1 MWILQSLFKF
11 LSKDRKLNNLHNSK
25 PKIGFLGFTS
35 QFNFGVYLISN
46 PNHLIKLVIL
56 FFMSWLLVLIPMSF
70 AQSSTPSPAPKFSY
84 AFGAADAPVVVD
96 GIPLFDLQAVD
107 RFTAK
112 QRTQFTNNILSEE
125 IATGQSINFEV
136 NNDNSNSATSISLNN
151 QYLLTVTAND
161 VLPNFSPLQQANQW
175 RTILETAIAK
185 AKEER
190 SPQYLLQRSLA
201 ILIAIAGLIGLKLL
215 VGIATRIFKLKT
227 GIFSKIAFSLGWVAI
242 AGLSSEWFPWLRSW
256 RYYIISPFFQAQW
269 LIFFGALIGSF
280 IFSYYATDLVKF
292 ALRKLAPQSVEK
304 IYHNVIHPSDRVL
317 RFVVL
322 NIAIS
327 WSLILLESLAPI
339 IYNLIKPIS
348 NLLLIAS
355 LYWISIKLISR
366 YLRTYGFKIGG
377 NFSPSSDDAILVFET
392 IINIFIFIIALVAF
406 AKSLNFDLI
415 GLVAGLGLVGLAVAF
430 AAQKI
435 IEQLI
440 ATLVLYL
447 DRPFVTGDYIRLPG
461 GELGKVES
469 IGLRSTKI
477 RSLGTGTIIVMPNS
491 ILVSV
496 EIENVSLA
504 KKIMVLLY
512 MDFAAVLGERE
523 LALVQ
528 QVIVDKTSLLSGI
541 NANSTNISD
550 ADGTG
555 KRLRVSFA
563 ILGSQD
569 NAIEV
574 RKRLLEL
581 ASVEI
586 ARSLSEQGIVFTMED
601 PTIYVQS
608 PITI

>member
-1 MWILQSLFKF
+1 
-11 LSKDRKLNNLHNSK
+11 
-25 PKIGFLGFTS
+25 
-35 QFNFGVYLISN
+35 
-46 PNHLIKLVIL
+46 
-56 FFMSWLLVLIPMSF
+56 MSWLLVLIPMSF

-84 AFGAADAPVVVD
+84 DFGAADAPVVVD

-190 SPQYLLQRSLA
+190 TPQYLLQRSLA
-201 ILIAIAGLIGLKLL
+201 ILMVIAGLIGLKLL

-227 GIFSKIAFSLGWVAI
+227 GIFSQIAFSLGWVAI
-242 AGLSSEWFPWLRSW
+242 AGLSSEWFPLLRSW

-477 RSLGTGTIIVMPNS
+477 RSLGTGTIIIMPNS

-541 NANSTNISD
+541 NANSTNISG

-555 KRLRVSFA
+555 KRLRVSFV

>member
-1 MWILQSLFKF
+1 MWMLQSLSKQISRQTIKLIILF
-11 LSKDRKLNNLHNSK
+11 LVGWLLLFI
-25 PKIGFLGFTS
+25 PMGFT
-35 QFNFGVYLISN
+35 QI
-46 PNHLIKLVIL
+46 
-56 FFMSWLLVLIPMSF
+56 
-70 AQSSTPSPAPKFSY
+70 STPNPVQRFSQS
-84 AFGAADAPVVVD
+84 FSDAGSPVVVD
-96 GIPLFDLQAVD
+96 GIPLFNLQAVD

-112 QRTQFTNNILSEE
+112 DRSQFANNILIEAIS
-125 IATGQSINFEV
+125 TSPNINFEV
-136 NNDNSNSATSISLNN
+136 RSDNSTSATSISLNN

-161 VLPNFSPLQQANQW
+161 VLPDSSSLQQANQW
-175 RTILETAIAK
+175 REILETAIAK

-190 SPQYLLQRSLA
+190 TPQYLLQRSFL
-201 ILIAIAGLIGLKLL
+201 ILMAIAGLIGLKLL
-215 VGIATRIFKLKT
+215 FGIATRIFKLKT
-227 GIFSKIAFSLGWVAI
+227 GIFSKIAFSLGWLAI
-242 AGLSSEWFPWLRSW
+242 AGLSSEWFPLLRSW
-256 RYYIISPFFQAQW
+256 RYYIVSPFFQAQW

-304 IYHNVIHPSDRVL
+304 IYQDVIHPSDRLL

-339 IYNLIKPIS
+339 VYNLIKPIS
-348 NLLLIAS
+348 NLLLTGS

-377 NFSPSSDDAILVFET
+377 HFSPSSDDAILVFET

-415 GLVAGLGLVGLAVAF
+415 GLVASLGLVGLAVAF

-435 IEQLI
+435 LEQLI
-440 ATLVLYL
+440 ATLVIYL

-496 EIENVSLA
+496 EIENVTLA

-528 QVIVDKTSLLSGI
+528 QVIVGKTSLLSGI
-541 NANSTNISD
+541 DANSTSISD

-586 ARSLSEQGIVFTMED
+586 ARSLSEQGIIFTMED
-601 PTIYVQS
+601 PTIYIQS

>member
-1 MWILQSLFKF
+1 
-11 LSKDRKLNNLHNSK
+11 
-25 PKIGFLGFTS
+25 
-35 QFNFGVYLISN
+35 
-46 PNHLIKLVIL
+46 
-56 FFMSWLLVLIPMSF
+56 MSWLLVLIPMSF

-84 AFGAADAPVVVD
+84 DFGAADAPVVVD
-96 GIPLFDLQAVD
+96 GIPLFNLQAVD

-190 SPQYLLQRSLA
+190 TPQYLLQRSLA
-201 ILIAIAGLIGLKLL
+201 ILMVIAGLIGLKLL

-227 GIFSKIAFSLGWVAI
+227 GIFSQIAFSLGWVAI
-242 AGLSSEWFPWLRSW
+242 AGLSSEWFPLLRSW

-269 LIFFGALIGSF
+269 LIFFGTLIGSF

-477 RSLGTGTIIVMPNS
+477 RSLGTGTIIIMPNS

-555 KRLRVSFA
+555 KRLRVSFV

>member
-1 MWILQSLFKF
+1 MWILQSLSKETIKLIILF
-11 LSKDRKLNNLHNSK
+11 LVGWLLIFI
-25 PKIGFLGFTS
+25 PVGFT
-35 QFNFGVYLISN
+35 QI
-46 PNHLIKLVIL
+46 
-56 FFMSWLLVLIPMSF
+56 
-70 AQSSTPSPAPKFSY
+70 STPNPVQKFSPS
-84 AFGAADAPVVVD
+84 FSDTGAPVVVD

-112 QRTQFTNNILSEE
+112 ERSHFANNILIETIS
-125 IATGQSINFEV
+125 SSPNINFEV
-136 NNDNSNSATSISLNN
+136 RNDNSTSATSISLNN

-161 VLPNFSPLQQANQW
+161 VLPDLSPLQQANQW
-175 RTILETAIAK
+175 REILEVAIAK

-190 SPQYLLQRSLA
+190 TPQYLLQRSLW
-201 ILIAIAGLIGLKLL
+201 ILIVIAGLIGLKL
-215 VGIATRIFKLKT
+215 VFGIATRIFKLKT
-227 GIFSKIAFSLGWVAI
+227 ELFSKIAFSLGWVAI
-242 AGLSSEWFPWLRSW
+242 AGLSSEWFPLLRSW
-256 RYYIISPFFQAQW
+256 RYYIVSPFFQAQW

-280 IFSYYATDLVKF
+280 IFSHYATDLVKF

-304 IYHNVIHPSDRVL
+304 IYQEVIHPSDRLL

-327 WSLILLESLAPI
+327 WALILLESLAPLV
-339 IYNLIKPIS
+339 YNLIKPIS
-348 NLLLIAS
+348 NLLLTGS
-355 LYWISIKLISR
+355 LYWISVKLISR

-377 NFSPSSDDAILVFET
+377 HFSPSSDDAILVFET
-392 IINIFIFIIALVAF
+392 IINILFFIIALVAF

-415 GLVAGLGLVGLAVAF
+415 GLVASLGLVGLAVAF

-435 IEQLI
+435 LEQLI

-447 DRPFVTGDYIRLPG
+447 DRPFVTGDYIRLPA

-477 RSLGTGTIIVMPNS
+477 RSLGTGTVIVMPNS

-528 QVIVDKTSLLSGI
+528 QVIMEKTSALSGI
-541 NANSTNISD
+541 DANSTSISD

-555 KRLRVSFA
+555 KRLRVGFA

-608 PITI
+608 PLTI

>member
-1 MWILQSLFKF
+1 M
-11 LSKDRKLNNLHNSK
+11 
-25 PKIGFLGFTS
+25 
-35 QFNFGVYLISN
+35 
-46 PNHLIKLVIL
+46 
-56 FFMSWLLVLIPMSF
+56 
-70 AQSSTPSPAPKFSY
+70 
-84 AFGAADAPVVVD
+84 VVD

-215 VGIATRIFKLKT
+215 FGIATRIFKLKT

>member
-1 MWILQSLFKF
+1 M
-11 LSKDRKLNNLHNSK
+11 
-25 PKIGFLGFTS
+25 
-35 QFNFGVYLISN
+35 
-46 PNHLIKLVIL
+46 
-56 FFMSWLLVLIPMSF
+56 
-70 AQSSTPSPAPKFSY
+70 
-84 AFGAADAPVVVD
+84 
-96 GIPLFDLQAVD
+96 
-107 RFTAK
+107 
-112 QRTQFTNNILSEE
+112 
-125 IATGQSINFEV
+125 
-136 NNDNSNSATSISLNN
+136 
-151 QYLLTVTAND
+151 
-161 VLPNFSPLQQANQW
+161 
-175 RTILETAIAK
+175 AIAK

-190 SPQYLLQRSLA
+190 TPQYLWQRSL
-201 ILIAIAGLIGLKLL
+201 LISMAIAGLIGIRTLIN
-215 VGIATRIFKLKT
+215 IATRIFKLKI
-227 GIFSKIAFSLGWVAI
+227 GIFSKIAFGLGWVAI
-242 AGLSSEWFPWLRSW
+242 AGLSSEWFPMLRSW

-269 LIFFGALIGSF
+269 LIFFSALIASF
-280 IFSYYATDLVKF
+280 IFSHYTTDLVKF
-292 ALRKLAPQSVEK
+292 ALSKLAPQSVEK
-304 IYHNVIHPSDRVL
+304 IYDDIIQPSDHLL

-327 WSLILLESLAPI
+327 WSLILLESLAPVV
-339 IYNLIKPIS
+339 YNLVKPIS
-348 NLLLIAS
+348 NLLLTSS
-355 LYWISIKLISR
+355 LYWISVKLISR
-366 YLRTYGFKIGG
+366 FLRTYGFKVGG
-377 NFSPSSDDAILVFET
+377 HFSPSSDDAILVFET
-392 IINIFIFIIALVAF
+392 IINILIFIIALVAF

-415 GLVAGLGLVGLAVAF
+415 GLVASLGLVGLAVAF

-435 IEQLI
+435 LEQLI

-447 DRPFVTGDYIRLPG
+447 DRPFVVGDYIRLPA

-496 EIENVSLA
+496 EIENVTLA

-528 QVIVDKTSLLSGI
+528 QVIVDKTSSLSGI
-541 NANSTNISD
+541 DANSTNISD

-581 ASVEI
+581 ASAEI
-586 ARSLSEQGIVFTMED
+586 ASSLSEQGIIFTMED

-608 PITI
+608 PTTI

>member
-1 MWILQSLFKF
+1 MWMPQSL
-11 LSKDRKLNNLHNSK
+11 SK
-25 PKIGFLGFTS
+25 
-35 QFNFGVYLISN
+35 LITKQA
-46 PNHLIKLVIL
+46 IKLIIL
-56 FFMSWLLVLIPMSF
+56 FIVGWLLVLVPVGST
-70 AQSSTPSPAPKFSY
+70 QTSTPNLAENLSQGFSEN
-84 AFGAADAPVVVD
+84 GSPVVVD
-96 GIPLFDLQAVD
+96 GIPLFNLQAVD
-107 RFTAK
+107 RYSARERARFANGILANAIANESQIDFNVLTD
-112 QRTQFTNNILSEE
+112 NN
-125 IATGQSINFEV
+125 T
-136 NNDNSNSATSISLNN
+136 SATSISLNKS
-151 QYLLTVTAND
+151 YLLTVTDND
-161 VLPNFSPLQQANQW
+161 VLPNFSVPQQASQW
-175 RTILETAIAK
+175 QSILDDAIAK
-185 AKEER
+185 AQEER
-190 SPQYLLQRSLA
+190 TPQYVWQRSIWILMA
-201 ILIAIAGLIGLKLL
+201 IVGTIGLQVLL
-215 VGIATRIFKLKT
+215 GITTRIFKLKT
-227 GIFSKIAFSLGWVAI
+227 GILSKIAFSLGWVAI
-242 AGLSSEWFPWLRSW
+242 AGISSEWFPFLRNF
-256 RYYIISPFFQAQW
+256 RYQIISPFFQAQW
-269 LIFFGALIGSF
+269 LIFFGTLIGSF
-280 IFSYYATDLVKF
+280 IFSNYATDLVKF
-292 ALRKLAPQSVEK
+292 ALSKLAPQSVDK
-304 IYHNVIHPSDRVL
+304 IYHDVIHPSDRL
-317 RFVVL
+317 LQFVVL
-322 NIAIS
+322 NMAIS
-327 WSLILLESLAPI
+327 WSLILLESLAPVL
-339 IYNLIKPIS
+339 YSLLKPIT
-348 NLLLIAS
+348 NLLLIGS

-377 NFSPSSDDAILVFET
+377 HFSPSNDDAILVFET
-392 IINIFIFIIALVAF
+392 IINVFIFIVALVAF
-406 AKSLNFDLI
+406 ARSLNFDLI
-415 GLVAGLGLVGLAVAF
+415 GLVASLGLVGLAVAF

-435 IEQLI
+435 LEQLI
-440 ATLVLYL
+440 ATLVIYL

-477 RSLGTGTIIVMPNS
+477 RSLGTGTVIVMPNS

-528 QVIVDKTSLLSGI
+528 QVIMEKTSALSGI
-541 NANSTNISD
+541 DANSTSISD

-586 ARSLSEQGIVFTMED
+586 VRSLSEQGIVFTMED

>member
-1 MWILQSLFKF
+1 LQVL
-11 LSKDRKLNNLHNSK
+11 
-25 PKIGFLGFTS
+25 LGIT
-35 QFNFGVYLISN
+35 
-46 PNHLIKLVIL
+46 
-56 FFMSWLLVLIPMSF
+56 
-70 AQSSTPSPAPKFSY
+70 
-84 AFGAADAPVVVD
+84 
-96 GIPLFDLQAVD
+96 
-107 RFTAK
+107 
-112 QRTQFTNNILSEE
+112 
-125 IATGQSINFEV
+125 
-136 NNDNSNSATSISLNN
+136 
-151 QYLLTVTAND
+151 
-161 VLPNFSPLQQANQW
+161 
-175 RTILETAIAK
+175 
-185 AKEER
+185 
-190 SPQYLLQRSLA
+190 
-201 ILIAIAGLIGLKLL
+201 
-215 VGIATRIFKLKT
+215 TRIFKLKT
-227 GIFSKIAFSLGWVAI
+227 GILSKIAFSLGWVAI
-242 AGLSSEWFPWLRSW
+242 AGISSEWFPFLRNF
-256 RYYIISPFFQAQW
+256 RYQIISPFFQAQW

-280 IFSYYATDLVKF
+280 IFSNYATDLVKF
-292 ALRKLAPQSVEK
+292 ALSKLAPQSVDK
-304 IYHNVIHPSDRVL
+304 IYHDVIHPSDRL
-317 RFVVL
+317 LQFVVL
-322 NIAIS
+322 NMAIS
-327 WSLILLESLAPI
+327 WSLILLESLAPVL
-339 IYNLIKPIS
+339 YSLLKPIA
-348 NLLLIAS
+348 NLLLIGS

-377 NFSPSSDDAILVFET
+377 HFSPSNDDAILVFET
-392 IINIFIFIIALVAF
+392 IINVFIFIVALVAF
-406 AKSLNFDLI
+406 ARSLNFDLI
-415 GLVAGLGLVGLAVAF
+415 GLVASLGLVGLAVAF

-435 IEQLI
+435 LEQLI
-440 ATLVLYL
+440 ATLVIYL
-447 DRPFVTGDYIRLPG
+447 DRPFVTGDYIRLPA

-477 RSLGTGTIIVMPNS
+477 RSLGTGTVIIMPNS

-528 QVIVDKTSLLSGI
+528 QVIMEKTSSLSGI
-541 NANSTNISD
+541 DANSTSISD

-586 ARSLSEQGIVFTMED
+586 VRSLSEQGIVFTMED

>member
-1 MWILQSLFKF
+1 MGWLLIFI
-11 LSKDRKLNNLHNSK
+11 
-25 PKIGFLGFTS
+25 PIGFT
-35 QFNFGVYLISN
+35 QISS
-46 PNHLIKLVIL
+46 PNSV
-56 FFMSWLLVLIPMSF
+56 
-70 AQSSTPSPAPKFSY
+70 QKFSPNFSD
-84 AFGAADAPVVVD
+84 AGASVVVD

-112 QRTQFTNNILSEE
+112 ERSQFANNVLIEAIS
-125 IATGQSINFEV
+125 TSPNINIEV
-136 NNDNSNSATSISLNN
+136 RNDSSTSATSISLNSE
-151 QYLLTVTAND
+151 YLLTVTAND
-161 VLPNFSPLQQANQW
+161 VLPDFSPLQQANRW
-175 RTILETAIAK
+175 REILETAIAK

-190 SPQYLLQRSLA
+190 TPQYFLQRSFL
-201 ILIAIAGLIGLKLL
+201 ILMAIAVLIGLRILF
-215 VGIATRIFKLKT
+215 GIATRIFKLKT
-227 GIFSKIAFSLGWVAI
+227 GIFNKIAFSLGWVAI
-242 AGLSSEWFPWLRSW
+242 AGLSSEWFPLFRSW
-256 RYYIISPFFQAQW
+256 RYYIISPFFEAQW

-280 IFSYYATDLVKF
+280 IFSHYATDLVKF

-304 IYHNVIHPSDRVL
+304 IYQDVIQPSDRLL

-327 WSLILLESLAPI
+327 WSLILLESLAPVA
-339 IYNLIKPIS
+339 YNLIKPIS
-348 NLLLIAS
+348 NLLLTAS
-355 LYWISIKLISR
+355 LYWISVKLISR
-366 YLRTYGFKIGG
+366 YLRTYGFKIGRH
-377 NFSPSSDDAILVFET
+377 FSPSSDDAILVFET
-392 IINIFIFIIALVAF
+392 IINILIFIIALVAF

-415 GLVAGLGLVGLAVAF
+415 GLVASLGLVGLAVAF

-435 IEQLI
+435 LEQLI

-447 DRPFVTGDYIRLPG
+447 DRPFVVGDYIRLPA

-477 RSLGTGTIIVMPNS
+477 RSLGTGTIIIMPNS

-496 EIENVSLA
+496 ELENVTLA

-512 MDFAAVLGERE
+512 MNFAAVLGERE

-528 QVIVDKTSLLSGI
+528 QVIVDKTSALSGI
-541 NANSTNISD
+541 DANSTNISD

-581 ASVEI
+581 ASIEI

-601 PTIYVQS
+601 PTIYIQS

>member
-1 MWILQSLFKF
+1 
-11 LSKDRKLNNLHNSK
+11 
-25 PKIGFLGFTS
+25 
-35 QFNFGVYLISN
+35 
-46 PNHLIKLVIL
+46 
-56 FFMSWLLVLIPMSF
+56 MSWLLVLIPMSF

-84 AFGAADAPVVVD
+84 DFGAADAPVVVD
-96 GIPLFDLQAVD
+96 GIPLFNLQAVD

-175 RTILETAIAK
+175 RKILETAIAK

-227 GIFSKIAFSLGWVAI
+227 GIFSQIAFSLGWVAI
-242 AGLSSEWFPWLRSW
+242 AGLSSEWFPLLRSW

-269 LIFFGALIGSF
+269 LIFFGTLIGSF

-477 RSLGTGTIIVMPNS
+477 RSLGTGTIIIMPNS

-555 KRLRVSFA
+555 KRLRVSFV

>member
-1 MWILQSLFKF
+1 MA
-11 LSKDRKLNNLHNSK
+11 
-25 PKIGFLGFTS
+25 FLGFAS
-35 QFNFGVYLISN
+35 QSNSKFYLIIN
-46 PNHLIKLVIL
+46 PKQLIKLVIL
-56 FFMSWLLVLIPMSF
+56 FLMSWLLVLIPMSF
-70 AQSSTPSPAPKFSY
+70 AQSSTSSLVQNFSY
-84 AFGAADAPVVVD
+84 GFGDAGAPVVVD

-112 QRTQFTNNILSEE
+112 DRTQFANSILSEQ

-136 NNDNSNSATSISLNN
+136 NNNSNSATSISLNN

-161 VLPNFSPLQQANQW
+161 VLPDLSPLQQANQW

-190 SPQYLLQRSLA
+190 SPQYLWQRSLW
-201 ILIAIAGLIGLKLL
+201 ILMAIASLIGLQLL
-215 VGIATRIFKLKT
+215 LGITTRMFKLKT
-227 GIFSKIAFSLGWVAI
+227 GLLSKISFTVGWIAI
-242 AGLSSEWFPWLRSW
+242 AILSSEWFPILRSW
-256 RYYIISPFFQAQW
+256 RYQIIFPFFQAQW

-280 IFSYYATDLVKF
+280 IFSHYATDLVKL
-292 ALRKLAPQSVEK
+292 ALRKLSPQYVEK
-304 IYHNVIHPSDRVL
+304 IYHDVIHPSDRLL

-327 WSLILLESLAPI
+327 WSLILLESLAPL

-377 NFSPSSDDAILVFET
+377 HFSSSSDDAILVFET
-392 IINIFIFIIALVAF
+392 IINILIFIIALVAF

-415 GLVAGLGLVGLAVAF
+415 GLVASLGLVGLAVAF

-435 IEQLI
+435 LEQLI

-447 DRPFVTGDYIRLPG
+447 DRPFVIGDYIRLLG

-496 EIENVSLA
+496 EIENVTLA

-523 LALVQ
+523 LALVH
-528 QVIVDKTSLLSGI
+528 QVIVEKTFSLSGI
-541 NANSTNISD
+541 DANSTSISD

>member
-1 MWILQSLFKF
+1 MWMLQSLSKHLAKYGFVYPPKVGKQTFAHHLLERCYKLIALF
-11 LSKDRKLNNLHNSK
+11 LV
-25 PKIGFLGFTS
+25 G
-35 QFNFGVYLISN
+35 
-46 PNHLIKLVIL
+46 
-56 FFMSWLLVLIPMSF
+56 WLLVFIPVGF
-70 AQSSTPSPAPKFSY
+70 TQTSTPDPAQRISPNFSD
-84 AFGAADAPVVVD
+84 AGAPVVVD

-107 RFTAK
+107 RFTANE
-112 QRTQFTNNILSEE
+112 RSQFVNNILAEAIS
-125 IATGQSINFEV
+125 TSPNINFEV
-136 NNDNSNSATSISLNN
+136 RNDPDTSTTSISLNN
-151 QYLLTVTAND
+151 GYLLTVTTND
-161 VLPNFSPLQQANQW
+161 VLPDFSPLQQANQW
-175 RTILETAIAK
+175 QKILEKAIAK

-190 SPQYLLQRSLA
+190 TPQYLLQRSFT

-215 VGIATRIFKLKT
+215 FGIAARIFKLET
-227 GIFSKIAFSLGWVAI
+227 GIFSKIAFSVGWIAI
-242 AGLSSEWFPWLRSW
+242 AGLSSEWFPILRSW

-269 LIFFGALIGSF
+269 LVFFGALIGSF
-280 IFSYYATDLVKF
+280 IFSHYATDLVKL

-304 IYHNVIHPSDRVL
+304 IYQEVIQPSDRLL

-327 WSLILLESLAPI
+327 WSLILLESLEPVV
-339 IYNLIKPIS
+339 YQLLKPIS
-348 NLLLIAS
+348 NLLLTAS
-355 LYWISIKLISR
+355 LYWISVKLISR

-377 NFSPSSDDAILVFET
+377 HFSPSSDDAILVFET
-392 IINIFIFIIALVAF
+392 IINILIFVIALVAF

-415 GLVAGLGLVGLAVAF
+415 GLVASLGLVGLAVAF

-435 IEQLI
+435 LEQLI

-447 DRPFVTGDYIRLPG
+447 DRPFVVGDYIRLPA

-477 RSLGTGTIIVMPNS
+477 RSLGTGTIIIMPNS

-496 EIENVSLA
+496 ELENVTLA

-528 QVIVDKTSLLSGI
+528 QVIVDKTSALSGI
-541 NANSTNISD
+541 DANSTSISD

-586 ARSLSEQGIVFTMED
+586 TKSLSAQGIVFTMED
-601 PTIYVQS
+601 PTIYIQS

>member
-1 MWILQSLFKF
+1 MDGKSKTLSVLYFYFPASLLF
-11 LSKDRKLNNLHNSK
+11 LVGWLLIFI
-25 PKIGFLGFTS
+25 PVGFT
-35 QFNFGVYLISN
+35 QI
-46 PNHLIKLVIL
+46 
-56 FFMSWLLVLIPMSF
+56 
-70 AQSSTPSPAPKFSY
+70 STPNPVQKFSPS
-84 AFGAADAPVVVD
+84 FSDTGAPVVVD
-96 GIPLFDLQAVD
+96 GTPLFDLQAVD

-112 QRTQFTNNILSEE
+112 ERSHFANNILIETIS
-125 IATGQSINFEV
+125 SSPNINFEV
-136 NNDNSNSATSISLNN
+136 RNDNSTSATSISLNN

-161 VLPNFSPLQQANQW
+161 VLPDLSPLQQANQW
-175 RTILETAIAK
+175 REILEVAIAK

-190 SPQYLLQRSLA
+190 TPQYLLQRSFLILMA
-201 ILIAIAGLIGLKLL
+201 IFALIGLQFLL
-215 VGIATRIFKLKT
+215 GIATRIFKLKT
-227 GIFSKIAFSLGWVAI
+227 GIFTKIVFSLGWLAI
-242 AGLSSEWFPWLRSW
+242 AGLSSEWFPILRSW

-269 LIFFGALIGSF
+269 LVFFGALIGSF
-280 IFSYYATDLVKF
+280 IFSHYATGLVKF
-292 ALRKLAPQSVEK
+292 ALRKFTPQSVEK
-304 IYHNVIHPSDRVL
+304 MYQEVIHPSDRLL

-327 WSLILLESLAPI
+327 WALILLESLAPLV
-339 IYNLIKPIS
+339 YNLIKPIS
-348 NLLLIAS
+348 NLLLTGS
-355 LYWISIKLISR
+355 LYWISVKLISR

-377 NFSPSSDDAILVFET
+377 HFSPSSDDAILVFET
-392 IINIFIFIIALVAF
+392 IINILFFIIALVAF

-415 GLVAGLGLVGLAVAF
+415 GLVASLGLVGLAVAF

-435 IEQLI
+435 LEQLI

-447 DRPFVTGDYIRLPG
+447 DRPFVTGDYIRLPA

-496 EIENVSLA
+496 EIENVTLA

-523 LALVQ
+523 HALVQ
-528 QVIVDKTSLLSGI
+528 QVIMEKTSSLSGI
-541 NANSTNISD
+541 DANSTNISAAD
-550 ADGTG
+550 ATG

-608 PITI
+608 PLTI

>member
-1 MWILQSLFKF
+1 MWMLQSLSKQISRQTIKLIILF
-11 LSKDRKLNNLHNSK
+11 LVGWLLLFI
-25 PKIGFLGFTS
+25 PMGFT
-35 QFNFGVYLISN
+35 QI
-46 PNHLIKLVIL
+46 
-56 FFMSWLLVLIPMSF
+56 
-70 AQSSTPSPAPKFSY
+70 STPNPVQRFSQS
-84 AFGAADAPVVVD
+84 FSDAGSPVVVD
-96 GIPLFDLQAVD
+96 GIPLFNLQAVD

-112 QRTQFTNNILSEE
+112 DRSQFANNILIEAIS
-125 IATGQSINFEV
+125 TSPNINFEV
-136 NNDNSNSATSISLNN
+136 RSDNSTSATSISLNN

-161 VLPNFSPLQQANQW
+161 VLPDSSPLQQANQW
-175 RTILETAIAK
+175 REILETAIAK

-190 SPQYLLQRSLA
+190 TPQYLLQRSFL
-201 ILIAIAGLIGLKLL
+201 ILMAIAGLIGLKLL
-215 VGIATRIFKLKT
+215 FGIATRIFKLKT
-227 GIFSKIAFSLGWVAI
+227 GIFSKIAFSLGWLAI
-242 AGLSSEWFPWLRSW
+242 AGLSSEWFPLLRSW
-256 RYYIISPFFQAQW
+256 RYYIVSPFFQAQW

-280 IFSYYATDLVKF
+280 IFSYCATDLVKF

-304 IYHNVIHPSDRVL
+304 IYQDVIHPSDRLL

-339 IYNLIKPIS
+339 VYNLIKPIS
-348 NLLLIAS
+348 NLLLTGS

-377 NFSPSSDDAILVFET
+377 HFSPSSDDAILVFET

-415 GLVAGLGLVGLAVAF
+415 GLVASLGLVGLAVAF

-435 IEQLI
+435 LEQLI
-440 ATLVLYL
+440 ATLVIYL

-496 EIENVSLA
+496 EIENVTLA

-528 QVIVDKTSLLSGI
+528 QVIVGKTSLLSGI
-541 NANSTNISD
+541 DANSTSISD

-586 ARSLSEQGIVFTMED
+586 ARSLSEQGIIFTMED
-601 PTIYVQS
+601 PTIYIQS

>member
-1 MWILQSLFKF
+1 MWMRQF
-11 LSKDRKLNNLHNSK
+11 LSKCLEKYEFVSPPSAGKQTFIIRLLEKR
-25 PKIGFLGFTS
+25 
-35 QFNFGVYLISN
+35 Y
-46 PNHLIKLVIL
+46 KLVIL
-56 FFMSWLLVLIPMSF
+56 FLVSWLLIFIPSGF
-70 AQSSTPSPAPKFSY
+70 TQIFTPNPVQQFSPNFSD
-84 AFGAADAPVVVD
+84 AGAPVIVD

-112 QRTQFTNNILSEE
+112 ERSQFVNNILIEV
-125 IATGQSINFEV
+125 IATSPNINIEV
-136 NNDNSNSATSISLNN
+136 RNDDSTSATSISLNN
-151 QYLLTVTAND
+151 EYLLTVTAND
-161 VLPNFSPLQQANQW
+161 VLPDFSPLQQANRW
-175 RTILETAIAK
+175 REILETAIAK

-190 SPQYLLQRSLA
+190 TPQYLLQQSFA
-201 ILIAIAGLIGLKLL
+201 VLIAIAGLIGLKLL
-215 VGIATRIFKLKT
+215 FDTATRIFKLKT
-227 GIFSKIAFSLGWVAI
+227 GMFSKIAFGLGWIAI
-242 AGLSSEWFPWLRSW
+242 AGLSSEWFPILRSW

-280 IFSYYATDLVKF
+280 IFSHYATDLVKF

-304 IYHNVIHPSDRVL
+304 IYQDVIQPSDRLL

-322 NIAIS
+322 NIAVS
-327 WSLILLESLAPI
+327 WSLILLESLAPVA
-339 IYNLIKPIS
+339 YNLIKPIS
-348 NLLLIAS
+348 NLLLTAS
-355 LYWISIKLISR
+355 LYWISVKLISR

-377 NFSPSSDDAILVFET
+377 QFSPSSDDAILVFET
-392 IINIFIFIIALVAF
+392 IINILIFIVALVAF

-415 GLVAGLGLVGLAVAF
+415 GLVASFGFVGLAVAF
-430 AAQKI
+430 AAHKI
-435 IEQLI
+435 LEQLI

-447 DRPFVTGDYIRLPG
+447 DRPFVVGDYIRLPA

-477 RSLGTGTIIVMPNS
+477 RSLGTGTIIIMPNS

-496 EIENVSLA
+496 EIENVTLA

-528 QVIVDKTSLLSGI
+528 QVIVDKTSALSGI
-541 NANSTNISD
+541 DANGTNISD

-569 NAIEV
+569 NAVEV

-586 ARSLSEQGIVFTMED
+586 TRSLSAQGIVFTMED
-601 PTIYVQS
+601 PTIYIQS

>member
-46 PNHLIKLVIL
+46 PNYLIKLVIL

-175 RTILETAIAK
+175 RKILETAIAK

-215 VGIATRIFKLKT
+215 FGIATRIFKIKT
-227 GIFSKIAFSLGWVAI
+227 GIFSEIAFSLGWVAI

>member
-1 MWILQSLFKF
+1 MWILQSLSKETIKLIILF
-11 LSKDRKLNNLHNSK
+11 LVGWLLIFI
-25 PKIGFLGFTS
+25 PVGFT
-35 QFNFGVYLISN
+35 QI
-46 PNHLIKLVIL
+46 
-56 FFMSWLLVLIPMSF
+56 
-70 AQSSTPSPAPKFSY
+70 STPNPVQKFSPS
-84 AFGAADAPVVVD
+84 FNDTGAPLVVD
-96 GIPLFDLQAVD
+96 GISLFDLQAVD
-107 RFTAK
+107 RFTA
-112 QRTQFTNNILSEE
+112 RDRSQFANNILIEAIS
-125 IATGQSINFEV
+125 TSQNINFDV
-136 NNDNSNSATSISLNN
+136 NNDKSNSATSISLNN

-161 VLPNFSPLQQANQW
+161 VLPNLSPLEQANQW
-175 RTILETAIAK
+175 RSILETAIAK

-190 SPQYLLQRSLA
+190 TPQYLLQRSLW
-201 ILIAIAGLIGLKLL
+201 ILIAIAGLIGLKL
-215 VGIATRIFKLKT
+215 VFGIATRIFKLKT
-227 GIFSKIAFSLGWVAI
+227 ELFSKIAFSLGWVAI
-242 AGLSSEWFPWLRSW
+242 AGLSSEWFPMLRSW
-256 RYYIISPFFQAQW
+256 RYYIVSPFFQAQW
-269 LIFFGALIGSF
+269 LVFFGALIGSF
-280 IFSYYATDLVKF
+280 IFSHYATDLVKF
-292 ALRKLAPQSVEK
+292 ALRKFAPQSVEK
-304 IYHNVIHPSDRVL
+304 IYHNVIHPSDRLL

-327 WSLILLESLAPI
+327 WSLILLESLAPL
-339 IYNLIKPIS
+339 IYNLLKPIS
-348 NLLLIAS
+348 NLLLTAS
-355 LYWISIKLISR
+355 LYWISVKLISR

-377 NFSPSSDDAILVFET
+377 HFSPSSDDAILVFET
-392 IINIFIFIIALVAF
+392 IINILIFIIALVAF

-415 GLVAGLGLVGLAVAF
+415 GLVASLGLVGLAVAF

-435 IEQLI
+435 LEQLI

-447 DRPFVTGDYIRLPG
+447 DRPFVTGDYIRLPA

-477 RSLGTGTIIVMPNS
+477 RSLGTGTVIVMPNS

-528 QVIVDKTSLLSGI
+528 QVIMEKTSALSGI
-541 NANSTNISD
+541 DANSTSISD

-555 KRLRVSFA
+555 KRLRVGFA

-586 ARSLSEQGIVFTMED
+586 ARSLSDQGIVFTMED

-608 PITI
+608 PLTI

>member
-1 MWILQSLFKF
+1 
-11 LSKDRKLNNLHNSK
+11 
-25 PKIGFLGFTS
+25 
-35 QFNFGVYLISN
+35 
-46 PNHLIKLVIL
+46 
-56 FFMSWLLVLIPMSF
+56 MSWLLVLIPMSF

-84 AFGAADAPVVVD
+84 DFGAADAPVVVD

-175 RTILETAIAK
+175 RTILETAITK

-190 SPQYLLQRSLA
+190 TPQYLLQRSLA
-201 ILIAIAGLIGLKLL
+201 ILMVIAGLIGLKLL

-227 GIFSKIAFSLGWVAI
+227 GIFSQIAFSLGWVAI
-242 AGLSSEWFPWLRSW
+242 AGLSSEWFPLLRSW

-269 LIFFGALIGSF
+269 LIFFGTLIGSF

-355 LYWISIKLISR
+355 LYWIS
-366 YLRTYGFKIGG
+366 
-377 NFSPSSDDAILVFET
+377 
-392 IINIFIFIIALVAF
+392 
-406 AKSLNFDLI
+406 
-415 GLVAGLGLVGLAVAF
+415 
-430 AAQKI
+430 
-435 IEQLI
+435 
-440 ATLVLYL
+440 
-447 DRPFVTGDYIRLPG
+447 
-461 GELGKVES
+461 
-469 IGLRSTKI
+469 
-477 RSLGTGTIIVMPNS
+477 
-491 ILVSV
+491 
-496 EIENVSLA
+496 
-504 KKIMVLLY
+504 KK
-512 MDFAAVLGERE
+512 
-523 LALVQ
+523 
-528 QVIVDKTSLLSGI
+528 
-541 NANSTNISD
+541 
-550 ADGTG
+550 
-555 KRLRVSFA
+555 
-563 ILGSQD
+563 
-569 NAIEV
+569 
-574 RKRLLEL
+574 
-581 ASVEI
+581 
-586 ARSLSEQGIVFTMED
+586 
-601 PTIYVQS
+601 
-608 PITI
+608 